1 MSMREEELKNKIA
14 QEYFAPYD
22 CTRIIGNIDFCVGLH
37 EPTLPMQEQ
46 AFLWAEAKAKRAEP
60 AQSITQLIL
69 TIGKARTH
77 SDHLPPSYLGAFDTE
92 AMAFVEY
99 HEIAHFFSMNDFNW
113 NVTPSDYST
122 REFGLVYERVKN
134 IIGEKSLEFRYDGDH
149 EALLTFIRTNF
160 VAGKLGTSKIQITK
174 NNFTA
179 VYNRWREDVMPSIA
193 LDWDMEKELGIVDAD
208 FYLADLLSLENE
220 TIREKLNVIL
230 KKTFYNYNE
239 VKKKSGG
246 LRVDL
251 VTFNDGQKAHT
262 LFWNKYE
269 RPPAE
274 EYWEFMITRR
284 DLLVP
289 KDVRERKG
297 SYFTPARWVDL
308 SQQYIADVLGE
319 NWQEEYYVWDC
330 AAGTGNLLAGLTE
343 KYRIFASTI
352 DKADVD
358 VMKSLIKDEKANL
371 LEDHVFQF
379 DFLNDEFTKEKM
391 PKLLYDIIQSPAK
404 RKKLLIYINPPY
416 AEASN
421 RATVV
426 GLGQNKASVATTT
439 RVYKNEQTTIGTA
452 ARELFAQFLIR
463 IYKEIPTCK
472 IAEFSKLKILQ
483 APNFWGFREKFEAK
497 LEKMFVVPS
506 NTFDN
511 VKGQFPIGFMI
522 WDLNVKQKFRVI
534 ESDVYDQ
541 SHNCTGNKKFYAFKK
556 NTFIINWLRN
566 YYDKKSERIAF
577 LRMQGTDMQNN
588 RGVYFTNKPSKND
601 IVKRLTADIT
611 RSNIREMCIYLS
623 MRHLIKHSWLNDRD
637 QFLYPNNGWKTD
649 KEFQNNCLTYAV
661 FHGQNKVS
669 SKGGTNHWI
678 PFTDTEVDAR
688 TGFVSTFMTDYMA
701 GKIKADTTPADGT
714 LGGTDDSHHTSIPKE
729 PLVFSA
735 EATAVFD
742 AGRQLWRYYHTTAT
756 EDAYNVNAS
765 LYDIREY
772 YQRRK
777 PNGRMNSTSSDE
789 QYMHLIKSLRS
800 TLEQLARKLEPKVYD
815 YGFLKR

>member
-1 MSMREEELKNKIA
+1 MREEELKNKIA
-14 QEYFAPYD
+14 LEYFAPYD
-22 CTRIIGNIDFCVGLH
+22 CTRIIGNIDFCVGLSS
-37 EPTLPMQEQ
+37 PALPMQEQ

-308 SQQYIADVLGE
+308 SQQYIADVLGQ

-343 KYRIFASTI
+343 KRRIFASTI

-371 LEDHVFQF
+371 VEAHVFQF
-379 DFLNDEFTKEKM
+379 DFLNDEFTKDKM
-391 PKLLYDIIQSPAK
+391 PKLLYDIIQSPTK

-416 AEASN
+416 AEAGN
-421 RATVV
+421 MKKITGTGEHKTGVANQTIIHTKYFED
-426 GLGQNKASVATTT
+426 LGNA
-439 RVYKNEQTTIGTA
+439 KNEI
-452 ARELFAQFLIR
+452 FAQFLMR

-483 APNFWGFREKFEAK
+483 GSNFSIFRSSFEAK
-497 LEKMFVVPS
+497 LEKMFIVPAD
-506 NTFDN
+506 TFDN
-511 VKGQFPIGFMI
+511 VTGKFPIGFKI
-522 WDLNVKQKFRVI
+522 WDLVEKVRFENCKT
-534 ESDVYDQ
+534 SVYDLNGIIGYKSIS
-541 SHNCTGNKKFYAFKK
+541 SHDNIHRINIWIKSFRQTLANDKSSIIGQVGVGRNDVQHK
-556 NTFIINWLRN
+556 NLCW
-566 YYDKKSERIAF
+566 IAH
-577 LRMQGTDMQNN
+577 DAH
-588 RGVYFTNKPSKND
+588 RGLSIKANSLIVDTIFFTIHASTVATW
-601 IVKRLTADIT
+601 I
-611 RSNIREMCIYLS
+611 
-623 MRHLIKHSWLNDRD
+623 NDRD
-637 QFLYPNNGWKTD
+637 QFLYPNDGWKTD
-649 KEFQNNCLTYAV
+649 KEFQNNCLTYTL
-661 FHGQNKVS
+661 FSGQNRIS
-669 SKGGTNHWI
+669 SKEGTNNWI
-678 PFTDTEVDAR
+678 PFTDKEVDAR
-688 TGFVSTFMTDYMA
+688 TGFDSTFMTDYMA
-701 GKIKADTTPADGT
+701 GKIKADTTPTDGT
-714 LGGTDDSHHTSIPKE
+714 IGGTDDPHHASIPTE